1 MDGRKKSG
9 YCHGYGWGGRS
20 FSSDK
25 ESLVKAGAGILYTGH
40 TPETLVLHVEMMLS
54 LSDL

>member
-40 TPETLVLHVEMMLS
+40 TPETLVLHV
-54 LSDL
+54 